1 MQGDDGNKKRVGT
14 ANGIATSMQML
25 GIGICNI
32 IVGAMYDANKQGPDT
47 PPDAKGWEPI
57 MLFFAAMSV
66 GAFACAVLLKV
77 RRTVNRLFIGVN
89 RLSCAVLLKVRRTVN
104 RLFIGVNRLSCAV
117 LLKVRRIVNRLFI
130 GVNRFACA
138 PQGAKNGCEEWVRR
152 MGERGTERNR
162 EEQREDLK
170 WVGG

>member
-1 MQGDDGNKKRVGT
+1 MYHPFTIQLTFHTFRSFNAYIHSQFLVQGDDGNKKRVGT

-77 RRTVNRLFIGVN
+77 RRI
-89 RLSCAVLLKVRRTVN
+89 
-104 RLFIGVNRLSCAV
+104 
-117 LLKVRRIVNRLFI
+117 
-130 GVNRFACA
+130 
-138 PQGAKNGCEEWVRR
+138 
-152 MGERGTERNR
+152 
-162 EEQREDLK
+162 
-170 WVGG
+170 

>member
-1 MQGDDGNKKRVGT
+1 
-14 ANGIATSMQML
+14 ML

-89 RLSCAVLLKVRRTVN
+89 TLS
-104 RLFIGVNRLSCAV
+104 
-117 LLKVRRIVNRLFI
+117 
-130 GVNRFACA
+130 CA
-138 PQGAKNGCEEWVRR
+138 PQGAKNGCEEWAR
-152 MGERGTERNR
+152 EEQRGTERGS
-162 EEQREDLK
+162 K

>member
-1 MQGDDGNKKRVGT
+1 MYSLYAYVNNRVPSIHHPSTIQSPSIRTFRLFNPCIHSQFLVQGDDGNKKRVGT

-77 RRTVNRLFIGVN
+77 
-89 RLSCAVLLKVRRTVN
+89 
-104 RLFIGVNRLSCAV
+104 
-117 LLKVRRIVNRLFI
+117 
-130 GVNRFACA
+130 
-138 PQGAKNGCEEWVRR
+138 
-152 MGERGTERNR
+152 
-162 EEQREDLK
+162 
-170 WVGG
+170 